1 VLLVRAYRPAAP
13 RMDRYSQMRP
23 GPVLANLRTM
33 RGSGSTGS
41 HVQGMRP
48 KALRSLPRFTPRVG
62 LRVPKQARSC
72 STLGGNQKRRQCG
85 KQQADLAAQ
94 VPRLKH
100 SVALYAN
107 ITNILW
113 DYDAPS
119 VKGSVC
125 VSGASICRAA
135 QPPAAVREGCP
146 LRRQRSR
153 LSVRLQFWRAETSKI
168 NHFDFASESQNTLV
182 VANHLWSG
190 QVSKAEWY
198 RIQW

>member
-1 VLLVRAYRPAAP
+1 MILRA
-13 RMDRYSQMRP
+13 
-23 GPVLANLRTM
+23 T
-33 RGSGSTGS
+33 
-41 HVQGMRP
+41 
-48 KALRSLPRFTPRVG
+48 
-62 LRVPKQARSC
+62 KQVRSC
-72 STLGGNQKRRQCG
+72 STLGGNQKRQCE

-135 QPPAAVREGCP
+135 QPPAAVRQGLP
-146 LRRQRSR
+146 TAPGGALARRFAYIQ
-153 LSVRLQFWRAETSKI
+153 LWRAETSKI
-168 NHFDFASESQNTLV
+168 NHFDFGSESQNTHV
-182 VANHLWSG
+182 VANHLWDIIEQSL
-190 QVSKAEWY
+190 QVTG
-198 RIQW
+198 

>member
-1 VLLVRAYRPAAP
+1 MILRA
-13 RMDRYSQMRP
+13 
-23 GPVLANLRTM
+23 T
-33 RGSGSTGS
+33 
-41 HVQGMRP
+41 
-48 KALRSLPRFTPRVG
+48 
-62 LRVPKQARSC
+62 KQVRSC
-72 STLGGNQKRRQCG
+72 STLGGNQKRQCE

-135 QPPAAVREGCP
+135 QPPAAVRQGCP
-146 LRRQRSR
+146 LRPAA
-153 LSVRLQFWRAETSKI
+153 LSPVGSPTFWRAETSKI
-168 NHFDFASESQNTLV
+168 NHFDFASESQNTHV
-182 VANHLWSG
+182 VANHLWDIIEQSL
-190 QVSKAEWY
+190 QVTG
-198 RIQW
+198 